1 MTKTLSTQY
10 LYQEEIYKISPKLLI
25 VINKSWSEVSLEE
38 NILLEKILKALKLSL
53 ASAQILTR
61 SEFLIEDFRV
71 FAPSFIIAFGS
82 KLTNSEKMYEE
93 IQIDGTTLVVADALD
108 KLDEVNKR
116 NLWVTLRQL
125 FNN

>member
-1 MTKTLSTQY
+1 MTQTSPSQY

-25 VINKSWSEVSLEE
+25 VINKPWSEVSGEE

-82 KLTNSEKMYEE
+82 KLTNSERMYEG
-93 IQIDGTTLVVADALD
+93 IQIDGTTLVAADALD
-108 KLDEVNKR
+108 KLDEVKKR
-116 NLWVTLRQL
+116 NLWLTLKQL
-125 FNN
+125 FHN